1 MNDNH
6 RRQLILRSS
15 SMGALHAAARAMLA
29 KYEKGRDTRTYLE
42 VDIDPVS
49 ML

>member
-6 RRQLILRSS
+6 RRQLILRGS
-15 SMGALHAAARAMLA
+15 SMGALHAAARGILA
-29 KYEKGRDTRTYLE
+29 KYEKGRDARAYLE
-42 VDIDPVS
+42 VDIDPVN